1 MKIGETISKIRKDQ
15 NMTQEEFSKLFNVT
29 RQTISSWEN
38 EKSYPDLQTL
48 VDISNKFKVSLDV
61 LLKGDETM
69 VKSLNKKIKQSKI
82 IKTILIVI
90 GIIITLSIAAYS
102 ITYICWRN
110 TEKKLITHYQEGL
123 KEQGFQHKKKIGPWT
138 LEEGDIIY
146 TMGNWTELNRFDF
159 DLYDG
164 VDVEIK
170 DQGIFMRIVDKDW
183 IGIELSNISHIEVDK
198 SGNIVKGKIADKD
211 KALYEENKEKFKLMI
226 KRGLEIYDSVYMEE

>member
-1 MKIGETISKIRKDQ
+1 MKIGKTILKIRKEK

-29 RQTISSWEN
+29 RQAVSSWEN

-48 VDISNKFKVSLDV
+48 VDISNKFNVSLDV

-82 IKTILIVI
+82 IKTILVI
-90 GIIITLSIAAYS
+90 IGVTIALSIAVYS
-102 ITYICWRN
+102 ITYIYWRN

-123 KEQGFQHKKKIGPWT
+123 KQQGFIHKQKVGPWT

-146 TMGNWTELNRFDF
+146 TMGNWTELNLFDF

-170 DQGIFMRIVDKDW
+170 DQGIFMRIADKDW
-183 IGIELSNISHIEVDK
+183 IGIELSNISYVEVDRD
-198 SGNIVKGKIADKD
+198 GNIVKGKVADKD
-211 KALYEENKEKFKLMI
+211 KALYDENKEKFKLMI